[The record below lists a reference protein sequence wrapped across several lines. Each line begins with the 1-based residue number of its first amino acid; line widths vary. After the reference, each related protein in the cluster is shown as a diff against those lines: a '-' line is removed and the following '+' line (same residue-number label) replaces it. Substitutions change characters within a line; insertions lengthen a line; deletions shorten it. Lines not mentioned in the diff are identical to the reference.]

1 MDSLDRNSRSRFRD
15 LNETLKRAK
24 RCLPE
29 PEYQEVYHSYHAV
42 IKNTLLFLAVV
53 CLPVILIC
61 LYILFGSLSAG
72 EELIDGSVECIT
84 ARMDYDGNFYWTRDS
99 KVYKYPLSDYGMSTA
114 EYAVGDRVRVYLDQI
129 GQIVAVTSTPEHKAG
144 TVTGA
149 AACIGSILFPV
160 LLILL
165 VHCPIARKTY
175 GKAWYEFNR
184 QYR

>member
-1 MDSLDRNSRSRFRD
+1 
-15 LNETLKRAK
+15 
-24 RCLPE
+24 
-29 PEYQEVYHSYHAV
+29 
-42 IKNTLLFLAVV
+42 
-53 CLPVILIC
+53 
-61 LYILFGSLSAG
+61 
-72 EELIDGSVECIT
+72 
-84 ARMDYDGNFYWTRDS
+84 
-99 KVYKYPLSDYGMSTA
+99 MSTA

>member
-1 MDSLDRNSRSRFRD
+1 
-15 LNETLKRAK
+15 
-24 RCLPE
+24 
-29 PEYQEVYHSYHAV
+29 
-42 IKNTLLFLAVV
+42 
-53 CLPVILIC
+53 
-61 LYILFGSLSAG
+61 
-72 EELIDGSVECIT
+72 
-84 ARMDYDGNFYWTRDS
+84 MDYDGNFYWTRDS

-165 VHCPIARKTY
+165 VHCPIA
-175 GKAWYEFNR
+175 WYEFNR